1 MNKKLYL
8 CQFNMEKR
16 RHILAIIN
24 PVSGTGHKEK
34 IPRLLDTVIDH
45 DLNDVSIVMSEYA
58 GHAHEI
64 AEMAVAEGIDIVVA
78 IGGDGTV
85 NEVGSAL
92 CGTDTAL
99 AIVPC
104 GSGNG
109 LARHLRISMNA
120 SRALQVLNNGVVGQF
135 DYCTVNKR
143 PFFCTCGMGFDAT
156 VSNKFANEGTRG
168 FITYIKTALSEY
180 LKYKPQEY
188 FIDIDGK
195 KMHEKA
201 FVIACCNAAQ
211 YGNNAFI
218 APRATMQ
225 DGLIDITVMSPFS
238 VAHCPIIGARLFLRQ
253 LGHDHHV
260 SIYRGKRIVIERR
273 HDDVMHV
280 DGDPVM
286 MPARLVLE
294 NVSKGIKIMV
304 PPTLPDDV

>member
-1 MNKKLYL
+1 MT
-8 CQFNMEKR
+8 KR

-24 PVSGTGHKEK
+24 PVSGTGSKDK
-34 IPRLLDTVIDH
+34 IPRLIDTVVDQEK
-45 DLNDVSIVMSEYA
+45 NDVSIVMSEYA

-64 AEMAVAEGIDIVVA
+64 ATQAANDGIDIVVA

-99 AIVPC
+99 AIVPS

-135 DYCTVNKR
+135 DYCRINDK
-143 PFFCTCGMGFDAT
+143 PFFCTCGMGFDAA
-156 VSNKFANEGTRG
+156 VSYKFSNEGTRG

-180 LKYKPQEY
+180 IKYQPQDY
-188 FIDIDGK
+188 VINIDGTELK
-195 KMHEKA
+195 EKA

-211 YGNNAFI
+211 YGNNAYI

-225 DGLIDITVMSPFS
+225 DGLIDVTVMHPFNMIESPL
-238 VAHCPIIGARLFLRQ
+238 IGARLFLRQ
-253 LGHDHHV
+253 LNHDNHV
-260 SIYRGKRIVIERR
+260 SIYRGKHVIIERNQ
-273 HDDVMHV
+273 DDIVHI
-280 DGDPVM
+280 DGDPLV
-286 MPARLVLE
+286 MPARVEIE
-294 NVSKGIKIMV
+294 NVSRGIHILV
-304 PPTLPDDV
+304 PPSLPDDV

>member
-1 MNKKLYL
+1 
-8 CQFNMEKR
+8 MEKR

-24 PVSGTGHKEK
+24 PVSGVGSKDK
-34 IPRLLDTVIDH
+34 IPRLIETVVDH
-45 DLNDVSIVMSEYA
+45 DRNDVSIVMSEYA

-64 AEMAVAEGIDIVVA
+64 SAQAVTDGIDVVVA

-92 CGTDTAL
+92 VGTNTSL

-135 DYCTVNKR
+135 DYCTVNGK
-143 PFFCTCGMGFDAT
+143 PFFCTCGMGFDAE
-156 VSNKFANEGTRG
+156 VSYKFSNEGTRG
-168 FITYIKTALSEY
+168 FITYVKTALNEY
-180 LKYKPQEY
+180 LKYKPQQY
-188 FIDIDGK
+188 TIDIDGQQ
-195 KMHEKA
+195 MQERA

-211 YGNNAFI
+211 YGNNAYI

-225 DGLIDITVMSPFS
+225 DGLIDVTVMHPFNI
-238 VAHCPIIGARLFLRQ
+238 VKTPLIGARLFLRQ

-260 SIYRGKRIVIERR
+260 SIYRGKRVVIERG
-273 HDDVMHV
+273 HDDIMHI
-280 DGDPVM
+280 DGDPM
-286 MPARLVLE
+286 IMPARIVVE
-294 NVSKGIKIMV
+294 NVSKGINILV

>member
-1 MNKKLYL
+1 MT
-8 CQFNMEKR
+8 KR

-24 PVSGTGHKEK
+24 PVSGTGSKDK
-34 IPRLLDTVIDH
+34 IPRLIDTVVDQEK
-45 DLNDVSIVMSEYA
+45 NDVSIVMSEYA

-64 AEMAVAEGIDIVVA
+64 ATQAVNDGIEIVIA

-99 AIVPC
+99 AIVPS

-135 DYCTVNKR
+135 DYCRINDK
-143 PFFCTCGMGFDAT
+143 PFFCTCGMGFDAA
-156 VSNKFANEGTRG
+156 VSYKFSNEGTRG

-180 LKYKPQEY
+180 IKYKPQDY
-188 FIDIDGK
+188 VINIDGTELK
-195 KMHEKA
+195 ENA

-211 YGNNAFI
+211 YGNNAYI

-225 DGLIDITVMSPFS
+225 DGLIDVTVMHPFNMIESPL
-238 VAHCPIIGARLFLRQ
+238 IGARLFLRQ
-253 LGHDHHV
+253 LNHDNHV
-260 SIYRGKRIVIERR
+260 SIYRGKHVIIERNQ
-273 HDDVMHV
+273 DDIVHI
-280 DGDPVM
+280 DGDPLV
-286 MPARLVLE
+286 MPARVEIE
-294 NVSKGIKIMV
+294 NVSRGIHILV
-304 PPTLPDDV
+304 PPSLPDDV